1 MYDEKEINE
10 HIESSLK
17 RLNKVSTHEQAER
30 AKIKEQLMQFHAAVD
45 EVSDNIRKSRQ
56 QQHKEEMDEL
66 NRQAEK
72 LKAAILNNIKK
83 A

>member
-17 RLNKVSTHEQAER
+17 RLNEVTAHEQTER
-30 AKIKEQLMQFHAAVD
+30 AKIKEQLKQFHAAVD
-45 EVSDNIRKSRQ
+45 EVSEKVRKTRQ
-56 QQHKEEMDEL
+56 QQHQAEMDEL
-66 NRQAEK
+66 NKQAER
-72 LKAAILNNIKK
+72 LKAAILNNDKK